1 MMKLKNLLPGLLF
14 LSLAFTGCDD
24 EIDITAPQKEVP
36 VVYAIFNQNENTH
49 YVKVNRLLQG
59 DRSFDELAKDR
70 SIAEYEDVKVEI
82 VETTYTSEFNEEVD
96 RQNARY
102 IECTPVEVT
111 NKDSGTFYYPNQKVY
126 QYEEDD
132 TLKMNEDNVYGVRIT
147 LPSGE
152 EVTGFTPLVRTT
164 SSTVKP
170 GICRPQNLTGCV
182 VDFGSRSST
191 TQNEFSAYS
200 IVVTQPGFCRSFE
213 TSLTFRYRE
222 VIDGQLS
229 DPKDIVVDLGKETFE
244 STYDP
249 RGGQAPASRT
259 VRFVSDRFYQII
271 ADRVPDLDDSP
282 GVEKRILDSAFINVE
297 FASEDLELYTQVSQP
312 SESLLEDKP
321 PFTNLKGGGIGVV
334 GSRNSVEIKLPL
346 STRTQ
351 EELVNATVLGLTAQK
366 GFCNT
371 QEPNNDCY
379 P

>member
-1 MMKLKNLLPGLLF
+1 MMNLKNLLPGLLF
-14 LSLAFTGCDD
+14 LTLAFTGCDD
-24 EIDITAPQKEVP
+24 EIDITAPEKEVP

-59 DRSFDELAKDR
+59 DRSFDELANDR
-70 SIAEYEDVKVEI
+70 SIAEYEDIKVEI
-82 VETTYTSEFNEEVD
+82 VETTYTSDFNEEVD
-96 RQNARY
+96 MENARY
-102 IECTPVEVT
+102 IECTPVEV
-111 NKDSGTFYYPNQKVY
+111 NDKDSGTFYYPNQKVY
-126 QYEEDD
+126 QASFQ
-132 TLKMNEDNVYGVRIT
+132 LNEDNVYGVRIT
-147 LPSGE
+147 LPDGK
-152 EVTGFTPLVRTT
+152 EVTGFSPLVRTT
-164 SSTVKP
+164 FSTVKP
-170 GICRPQNLTGCV
+170 GTCRPQNLTGCV
-182 VDFGSRSST
+182 IDFGSRSST
-191 TQNEFSAYS
+191 TQNEFSSYS
-200 IVVTQPGFCRSFE
+200 IIVTQPGFCRSFE
-213 TSLTFRYRE
+213 TSLTFRYKE

-229 DPKDIVVDLGKETFE
+229 DPIDIVIDLGKETFE

-249 RGGQAPASRT
+249 RGGQTPASRT
-259 VRFVSDRFYQII
+259 VSFVSDRFYQII

-282 GVEKRILDSAFINVE
+282 GVEKRILDSAFIKVD

-334 GSRNSVEIKLPL
+334 GSRNDIEIRLPL

-351 EELVNATVLGLTAQK
+351 EELVNATVLGLTSQK